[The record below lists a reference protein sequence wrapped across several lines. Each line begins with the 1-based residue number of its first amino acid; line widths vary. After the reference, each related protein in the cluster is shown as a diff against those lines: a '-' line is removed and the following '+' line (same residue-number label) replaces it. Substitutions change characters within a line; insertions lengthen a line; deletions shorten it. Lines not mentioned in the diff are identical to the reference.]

1 MSLKELPDSPFVGYL
16 ARENEIAV
24 VEGTGELTCK
34 SLRGAVAFKQVILLL
49 FGGGLT
55 AVVWFSLS
63 HPTLASM
70 PWVVT
75 VLIAVLALVCWLVF
89 FRNLLGT
96 PFFTVSQTS
105 GEILLFRRR
114 TREPWKRIP
123 VSEISHFS
131 IAKQFYNYNSEQ
143 AENAVLLLFTT
154 AGERRALCGSPNQL
168 LIKSLAERLEQL
180 TGKSLRDSQAKSS
193 Y

>member
-24 VEGTGELTCK
+24 VEGTGELMCK
-34 SLRGAVAFKQVILLL
+34 SLRGVVVFKQVILLL

-55 AVVWFSLS
+55 AAVWFSVS
-63 HPTLASM
+63 HPALASM
-70 PWVVT
+70 PWFVT

-96 PFFTVSQTS
+96 PFFRVSQAS

-114 TREPWKRIP
+114 SREPWKRIP
-123 VSEISHFS
+123 ASEISHFS
-131 IAKQFYNYNSEQ
+131 IEKQFYIYDSEQ

-154 AGERRALCGSPNQL
+154 AGERRALCGSPNQP
-168 LIKSLAERLEQL
+168 LIRSLAERLEQL
-180 TGKSLRDSQAKSS
+180 TGKRLRDS
-193 Y
+193 

>member
-1 MSLKELPDSPFVGYL
+1 MSVKMLAEAPFVGHL

-24 VEGTGELTCK
+24 VEHDGELICK
-34 SLRGAVAFKQVILLL
+34 SLRGVVVFTQVILLL

-55 AVVWFSLS
+55 VAVWFSLS
-63 HPTLASM
+63 HPAIASM
-70 PWVVT
+70 PWFAT
-75 VLIAVLALVCWLVF
+75 ALMATLALVCWLVF

-96 PFFTVSQTS
+96 PFFTVSQAS

-123 VSEISHFS
+123 ASEISHFS
-131 IAKQFYNYNSEQ
+131 IEKQFYSYDSEQ

-154 AGERRALCGSPNQL
+154 DGKRRALCGSPNQPL
-168 LIKSLAERLEQL
+168 MRSLAERLEQL
-180 TGKSLRDSQAKSS
+180 TGKSFRDSHAK
-193 Y
+193 